1 MRSFP
6 YLGSDSDNVLTGD
19 LTGDLM
25 SGLKK
30 KKRKEKYF
38 RIANTV
44 EKIRSVKSYN
54 VTITLG
60 TTLQH

>member
-1 MRSFP
+1 MVRSFP

-19 LTGDLM
+19 LTGDFM
-25 SGLKK
+25 SGFKK
-30 KKRKEKYF
+30 KKNL

-44 EKIRSVKSYN
+44 EKIRSVMSYN

>member
-25 SGLKK
+25 SGLK